1 MQTGNGISQQGQGL
15 GQESPERKQQ
25 VTNKYVKGKK
35 GEGQEWEEKKN
46 RRGSRWFRPLILRDR
61 GAGDAVE
68 TSRIRGIDLPV

>member
-35 GEGQEWEEKKN
+35 GEGQEWKEKKT
-46 RRGSRWFRPLILRDR
+46 RGV
-61 GAGDAVE
+61 AGGSDH
-68 TSRIRGIDLPV
+68 